1 MHLKVSAP
9 SLMWVGLATGHIIMY
24 DVTTFIPLMATR
36 RHENPVRAMQT
47 VKTTGENWGYFTI
60 VTVQKTNQQ

>member
-1 MHLKVSAP
+1 MFRITAMHLKVSAP

-47 VKTTGENWGYFTI
+47 VKTTGEN
-60 VTVQKTNQQ
+60 